1 MGIAA
6 GRRVVGCLSL
16 VTATGSDSTGWTA
29 MAARQDPEETLA
41 DLLELAERRQDV
53 TGGRALARRAGELGH
68 EVSHTTL
75 NKILA
80 GRVENR
86 QSVATLDAIAALAG
100 VSRARAHGAAG
111 RPAPGKPFAD
121 ELPAEADLLTRRQRD
136 VVLGVVRVL
145 LETAE
150 PSADAPPLKAV

>member
-1 MGIAA
+1 
-6 GRRVVGCLSL
+6 
-16 VTATGSDSTGWTA
+16 

-41 DLLELAERRQDV
+41 DLLALAERRQDV

-86 QSVATLDAIAALAG
+86 QSVGTLDAIASLAG

-111 RPAPGKPFAD
+111 RKAPGKPFAD
-121 ELPAEADLLTRRQRD
+121 ELPDEADLLTRRQRD
-136 VVLGVVRVL
+136 VVLGVVRAL

-150 PSADAPPLKAV
+150 PSAEDRRLRGLIRRVGRRAEVTPPERPRTRRSA